1 MYTVDIDIGGTLT
14 DGLVSDATDALAV
27 KVDTTPHDF
36 TVCFFDCLREAATEL
51 GFTDIG
57 SFLDRV
63 AVIRWS
69 STISTNVLA
78 ERKGP
83 RIGLLG
89 SPGMG
94 TALYGPETSPAV
106 DTILDP
112 SSITE
117 VALPLQREEVL
128 TQVRALLEQGVRRVC
143 VSLQGAY
150 ADPGPETDVK
160 QWVADQYPD
169 HFLGAVPVLAGT
181 DMIVH
186 PDDRTRT
193 HMALVNAYVH
203 TPLAVSLFKAEEELM
218 HLYGYRR
225 PLYIG
230 HVSGGVARVAKTKG
244 FDTLESGPVFGIS
257 AGAYSA
263 RRYGHDRVLALD
275 VGGTTAKLG
284 VILDGRAAMAE
295 RTDMFAIPLETRWI
309 LRRSVALGG
318 GRVAPPVGDDVVLGP
333 ESMGAFPGPAC
344 YNLGGDRA
352 TLTDAFVVCGLL
364 DPARFLGGR
373 RRLDVEAARGALRT
387 HVAEG
392 LGIDVAA
399 AARRVVDAAL
409 VMLERAARAILEE
422 SGRSPDGFHLYGFGG
437 NGALLGPGLAERLGL
452 GSATVFR
459 LGHVFSALGSSVSD
473 ICHVHEEYP
482 EADLTAAAAAAD
494 LAARIAAG
502 TATVRR
508 DLEGEQADA
517 AVSVTVEAT
526 VSADG
531 TRTSRTYGADGDP
544 GAVAAGIVGDAAA
557 AGGPAKLVR
566 LAVRGAVAVPRFEP
580 EAVAVTASP
589 ADPVGERPALWRESG
604 AEATDV
610 YDWEKLEPGAHLGGP
625 AVIEA
630 GANTSAVPPGW
641 RLDVDGFGNGSLT
654 REVRR

>member
-295 RTDMFAIPLETRWI
+295 RTDMFGIPLETPWI
-309 LRRSVALGG
+309 LLRSVALGG
-318 GRVAPPVGDDVVLGP
+318 GSVARAGGDDVVLGP

>member
-295 RTDMFAIPLETRWI
+295 RTDMFGIPLETPWI
-309 LRRSVALGG
+309 LLRSRGTYGFWPA
-318 GRVAPPVGDDVVLGP
+318 AAEGDDVVLGP